1 MSGVG
6 QMLMQDPV
14 QAMLAQT
21 SLKTTLF
28 ASTSRYY
35 GIDVETIVLNG
46 TLTGYI
52 RRRFVPQPGRFQL
65 IQEHTVTQ
73 GERLDNIAAQY
84 LGDPSLFWRLCD
96 ANNAMRPNEL
106 TQTLGRKL
114 KITMPENI
122 NGSPL

>member
-1 MSGVG
+1 MSSAG
-6 QMLMQDPV
+6 QLLTMDPV

-35 GIDVETIVLNG
+35 GIDVQTIVQDG
-46 TLTGYI
+46 VPVAYI
-52 RRRFVPQPGRFQL
+52 KRRFVPQPGRFQTV
-65 IQEHTVTQ
+65 QEHSVIQ

-84 LGDPSLFWRLCD
+84 LGDATLFWRLCD

-106 TQTLGRKL
+106 TETVGRKL
-114 KITMPENI
+114 KITMPENVT
-122 NGSPL
+122 GSAL